1 MNGHSGQTIG
11 YVRVST
17 TDQNPARQLA
27 AIGTV
32 DRLFCEKISAKS
44 TDRPQ
49 LQAMLA
55 YVRSGDVVKV
65 KSPDRLARST
75 TDLLTLVNQ
84 LKDKDVQIQ
93 FIDQPAL
100 NTDSPQGQF
109 MLTILGAVA
118 QLERATIKE
127 RQAEGIAL
135 AKARGIYDRTPKLSP
150 DQISTAR
157 GRIAAG
163 VTKARVARD
172 LGVSRQTLYTALA
185 GQGRYHRSKETHQ
198 SSQRTRLQR

>member
-1 MNGHSGQTIG
+1 MNGHLGQTVG

-17 TDQNPARQLA
+17 TDQNPARQLE
-27 AIGTV
+27 AIGQV
-32 DRLFCEKISAKS
+32 DRLFAEKISART

-75 TDLLTLVNQ
+75 TDLLALVNQ
-84 LKDKDVQIQ
+84 LKSKDIQ
-93 FIDQPAL
+93 VEFIDQPAL
-100 NTDSPQGQF
+100 NTDSPQGEF

-135 AKARGIYDRTPKLSP
+135 AKARGVYDRTPKLSP
-150 DQISTAR
+150 DQIELAR
-157 GRIAAG
+157 RRIADG
-163 VTKARVARD
+163 VTKSKVARD

-185 GQGRYHRSKETHQ
+185 GQGRYHQ
-198 SSQRTRLQR
+198 NIA

>member
-1 MNGHSGQTIG
+1 MNGHLGQTVG

-27 AIGTV
+27 AIGQV
-32 DRLFCEKISAKS
+32 DRLFGEKISART

-55 YVRSGDVVKV
+55 YVRSGDLVRV

-135 AKARGIYDRTPKLSP
+135 AKARGVYNRTPKLSP
-150 DQISTAR
+150 DQINQAR
-157 GRIAAG
+157 RRITDG
-163 VTKARVARD
+163 VPKTTIARD
-172 LGVSRQTLYTALA
+172 LNVSRQTLYTALA
-185 GQGRYHRSKETHQ
+185 GQGRY
-198 SSQRTRLQR
+198 LQ

>member
-1 MNGHSGQTIG
+1 MTGHLGQTVG

-17 TDQNPARQLA
+17 TDQNPARQLE
-27 AIGTV
+27 AIGQV
-32 DRLFCEKISAKS
+32 DRLFSEKISAKS
-44 TDRPQ
+44 TNRPQ

-55 YVRSGDVVKV
+55 YLRSGDLVRVM
-65 KSPDRLARST
+65 SPDRLARST
-75 TDLLTLVNQ
+75 TDLLALVNH
-84 LKDKDVQIQ
+84 LKNQDVQIQ

-100 NTDSPQGQF
+100 NTDSPQGEF

>member
-1 MNGHSGQTIG
+1 MNGHSGQTVG

-32 DRLFCEKISAKS
+32 DRLFAEKISART

-55 YVRSGDVVKV
+55 YVRSGDLVRV

-75 TDLLTLVNQ
+75 TDLLALVNH
-84 LKDKDVQIQ
+84 LKNKDVQIQ

-185 GQGRYHRSKETHQ
+185 GQGRYHGSKETHQ

>member
-1 MNGHSGQTIG
+1 MNGHSGQIVG

-17 TDQNPARQLA
+17 TDQNPARQLE

-32 DRLFCEKISAKS
+32 DRLFAEKISART

-55 YVRSGDVVKV
+55 YVRAGDLVRV

-75 TDLLTLVNQ
+75 TDLLTLVND
-84 LKDKDVQIQ
+84 LKNKDVQIQ

-100 NTDSPQGQF
+100 NTDSPQGEF

-135 AKARGIYDRTPKLSP
+135 AKARGVYNRTPKLSP
-150 DQISTAR
+150 DQIEQAR
-157 GRIAAG
+157 RRITAG
-163 VTKARVARD
+163 VPKAKIARD
-172 LGVSRQTLYTALA
+172 LNVSRQTLYTALT
-185 GQGRYHRSKETHQ
+185 GQGQYRH
-198 SSQRTRLQR
+198 

>member
-1 MNGHSGQTIG
+1 MNGHLGQTVG
-11 YVRVST
+11 YVRVSA

-27 AIGTV
+27 AIGQV
-32 DRLFCEKISAKS
+32 DRLFSEKISART

-55 YVRSGDVVKV
+55 YVRAGDLVRV

-75 TDLLTLVNQ
+75 TDLLALVNQ
-84 LKDKDVQIQ
+84 LKDKDVQVQ
-93 FIDQPAL
+93 FVDQPAL
-100 NTDSPQGQF
+100 NTDSPQGEF

-135 AKARGIYDRTPKLSP
+135 AKARGVYDRTPKLSA
-150 DQISTAR
+150 DQITTAR
-157 GRIAAG
+157 QRIADS
-163 VTKARVARD
+163 VPKAVIARD
-172 LGVSRQTLYTALA
+172 LNVSRQTLYAALA
-185 GQGRYHRSKETHQ
+185 GQGRYSRP
-198 SSQRTRLQR
+198 